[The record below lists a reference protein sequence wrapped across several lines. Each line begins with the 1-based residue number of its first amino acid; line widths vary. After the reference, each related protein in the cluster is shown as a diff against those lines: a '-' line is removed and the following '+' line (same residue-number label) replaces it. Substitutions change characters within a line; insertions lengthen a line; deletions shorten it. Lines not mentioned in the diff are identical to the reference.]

1 MTEIIMHLHDHL
13 CLYNN
18 YVVQR
23 LSTRLVPTNVPNIS
37 QNVNRAPLMTW
48 GLGAIRSQLDTAT
61 ANVILSLHHLDA
73 FFHSLVLEPKTFR
86 RPVTKSTKDSNKYFS
101 NACRW
106 SSPRGARSMKYYW
119 G

>member
-18 YVVQR
+18 YVVHR

-48 GLGAIRSQLDTAT
+48 GLGAIRSPLDTAT

-73 FFHSLVLEPKTFR
+73 FFHSLVLNQRLQEACNKVYKKKL
-86 RPVTKSTKDSNKYFS
+86 PVLS
-101 NACRW
+101 NACR
-106 SSPRGARSMKYYW
+106 
-119 G
+119 